1 MAQIEKV
8 NRFNVTVS
16 NVDNESRK
24 YTIFAEAQIADE
36 NVENINNGV
45 VKENDVQVAT
55 FNRWSAN
62 NLNVNFSNVANDEQC
77 AILGEINAFV
87 DSVEELSNVTAIN
100 I

>member
-1 MAQIEKV
+1 MAKIEKV

-16 NVDNESRK
+16 NVDDESRK
-24 YTIFAEAQIADE
+24 YAISAEAQIADG

-62 NLNVNFSNVANDEQC
+62 NLNVNFNNIAAAESCDVLTA
-77 AILGEINAFV
+77 INAFV
-87 DSVEELSNVTAIN
+87 DSVEELSDVAYIN

>member
-1 MAQIEKV
+1 MAKIEKV

-16 NVDNESRK
+16 NVDDESRK
-24 YTIFAEAQIADE
+24 YAISAEAQIADE

-45 VKENDVQVAT
+45 VMENDVQVAT

-62 NLNVNFSNVANDEQC
+62 NLNVNFNNIAASESCEVLTA
-77 AILGEINAFV
+77 INAFV
-87 DSVEELSNVTAIN
+87 DSVEELSNVASIN